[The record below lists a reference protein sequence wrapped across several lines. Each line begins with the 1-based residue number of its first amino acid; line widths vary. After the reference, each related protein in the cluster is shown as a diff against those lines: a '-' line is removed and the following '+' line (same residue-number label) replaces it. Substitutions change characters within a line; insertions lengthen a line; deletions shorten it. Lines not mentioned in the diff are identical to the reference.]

1 MENGLALHNS
11 GRALL
16 CCQSHTHLKD
26 KNGNE
31 IYWDTH
37 RLEDALNSPTR
48 QEIIDAMHRGEWHLN
63 CEDCYAVEQSG
74 SNHSRRLFSTEQ
86 HGLSNKTD
94 LRLLD
99 LKLGNT
105 CNLACRSCYPEI
117 SSKWVN
123 EYFVAFE
130 QPSGVTK
137 DDYLKRWSRIK
148 TSYAEDNDSLWNDL
162 KHQIPNI
169 KYIDIYGGEPFLT
182 KRLWEILKYSADNGY
197 SQNQEIHINTN
208 GTIWNEDYI
217 NTVQAFNEVQLSLS
231 IDAIGEQA
239 EYIRYGLPWN
249 EVSSSIK
256 KYTDLNILDN
266 IVVSACITVGVYNI
280 YRIVE
285 ITKQIEANFGIGS
298 FYNLIHYPKHSCIQ
312 TMPLAYKQKVR
323 KKVES
328 DLLDLAD
335 ESFLE
340 DEQKDEI
347 KDILN
352 FMDTDL
358 VDPHIEVEGNV
369 PSHMLYWNF
378 FMDFTERLDEVRN
391 QNCTDVL
398 PEIAEHLNRYPIKMP
413 AKRS

>member
-26 KNGNE
+26 TNGNE

-37 RLEDALNSPTR
+37 TVQDAWDSPTR
-48 QEIIDAMHRGEWHLN
+48 REIIDTMHRGEWHPN

-105 CNLACRSCYPEI
+105 CNLACRACYPEI

-123 EYFVAFE
+123 EFFVAFE
-130 QPSGVTK
+130 QPKGVIK

-162 KHQIPNI
+162 KQQIPNI

-182 KRLWEILKYSADNGY
+182 KRLWEILKHSVDNGY
-197 SQNQEIHINTN
+197 SQNQDLHINTN
-208 GTIWNEDYI
+208 GTIWNENYI
-217 NTVQAFNEVQLSLS
+217 KILKAFNDVQLDLS
-231 IDAIGEQA
+231 IDALGEQA
-239 EYIRYGLPWN
+239 DYIRYGLPW
-249 EVSSSIK
+249 ETVASSAK
-256 KYTDLNILDN
+256 KYSELRNESNIN
-266 IVVSACITVGVYNI
+266 VGVCITVGVYNV
-280 YRIVE
+280 YRLAE
-285 ITKQIEANFGIGS
+285 ITRDIRDEFALSS

-312 TMPLAYKQKVR
+312 TMPDEYKQLVR
-323 KKVES
+323 SNIEKGIREF
-328 DLLDLAD
+328 DLSEFQVAG
-335 ESFLE
+335 LE
-340 DEQKDEI
+340 RV
-347 KDILN
+347 LN
-352 FMDTDL
+352 FMDQPLMDKGE
-358 VDPHIEVEGNV
+358 D
-369 PSHMLYWNF
+369 SRDLYWNLF
-378 FMDFTERLDEVRN
+378 IDFTQRLDEVRD
-391 QNCTDVL
+391 QDCKQVF
-398 PEIAEHLNRYPIKMP
+398 PELGKYF
-413 AKRS
+413 